1 MPVTAPIRIVL
12 ADDHEIFR
20 DGFNV
25 MLKKQTDIVL
35 VGEAPN
41 GAELIKITEKLL
53 PDIII
58 TDIRMPKMDGIEAT
72 KILAKKYPAINI
84 IALTMFDD
92 DNLIIDMLEAGAK
105 GYLLKS
111 AHKTEIIEAIKTVYK
126 HETFYCKNTST
137 KLVKM
142 IAQSRF
148 NPYKEIVQ
156 PEFSKRE
163 LEIVK
168 LICQEAS
175 NKEISSKLFLSI
187 RTIEGYREKIQE
199 KMKAKNSI
207 GIAIFAIKNGIYK
220 I

>member
-1 MPVTAPIRIVL
+1 
-12 ADDHEIFR
+12 
-20 DGFNV
+20 
-25 MLKKQTDIVL
+25 
-35 VGEAPN
+35 
-41 GAELIKITEKLL
+41 
-53 PDIII
+53 
-58 TDIRMPKMDGIEAT
+58 
-72 KILAKKYPAINI
+72 
-84 IALTMFDD
+84 
-92 DNLIIDMLEAGAK
+92 
-105 GYLLKS
+105 
-111 AHKTEIIEAIKTVYK
+111 
-126 HETFYCKNTST
+126 
-137 KLVKM
+137 M